1 MKKQIRL
8 MSAALAACMLLTAG
22 GAPAFAAE
30 GAQEHNYTILREITD
45 DTDFMWFPEGETMR
59 FEQDGKYGLKKL
71 DGTVVLPAVY
81 SDIDFPLCCR
91 NERFDY
97 HPKRKKGRC
106 RAGWQD
112 HP

>member
-8 MSAALAACMLLTAG
+8 MSAALAACTLLSAG

-81 SDIDFPLCCR
+81 SDIDFPLV
-91 NERFDY
+91 
-97 HPKRKKGRC
+97 
-106 RAGWQD
+106 A
-112 HP
+112 